1 MRLALLALAS
11 ILPSLAACAP
21 PGPRAPQ
28 VGDTYEIATDRE
40 SSEQSTD
47 GSTSSSSDR
56 DAISARVLAVRDGGV
71 ALEYDF
77 PKDTQ
82 PDERAST
89 WQLPARVFRPAH
101 GPIQLLNRA
110 ELEMRVDPW
119 LKKAGMAR
127 AACGHWIFTWN
138 AFRIDCDPDS
148 AVKII
153 EGFDPAPP
161 ELRDGALYRDPDA
174 LGPAP
179 LKKSAD
185 DKAFV
190 VELAIDPERV
200 RKERAETDLTVA
212 EISRKKL
219 TLEDALHAHADEAIS
234 GTIAIRFEV
243 DSAGEVRRQITVTTI
258 KITTPNGRSDTRT
271 VTQTLERRLLPS

>member
-1 MRLALLALAS
+1 
-11 ILPSLAACAP
+11 
-21 PGPRAPQ
+21 
-28 VGDTYEIATDRE
+28 VIA
-40 SSEQSTD
+40 
-47 GSTSSSSDR
+47 
-56 DAISARVLAVRDGGV
+56 IRDGGV
-71 ALEYDF
+71 ELQYDY
-77 PKDTQ
+77 PKSATSD
-82 PDERAST
+82 DRAST

-119 LKKAGMAR
+119 LKKAGMTR

-148 AVKII
+148 AVQII

-174 LGPAP
+174 LDPAP

-185 DKAFV
+185 GKAFV
-190 VELAIDPERV
+190 VGLAIDPERV